1 MDNSQNKIAN
11 YLREIVYGG
20 NDGIVTTFAV
30 VAGFN
35 GANLG
40 QDAIAG
46 ISIATVLLFGFANL
60 VADALSMGLGNF
72 LSIKA
77 EKEVYKVVKDKEKH
91 ELKHNRDY
99 EIAET
104 VKILKKEGFPEKE
117 SRDLVNIYQ
126 KNPKYWLQWMMQ
138 YDLELPNPE
147 KVNPYATGLATFLS
161 FLTFGFIPLIPY
173 FFEFSVSHS
182 FGISIAGTFSALI
195 LLGLLK
201 GKVIDRGVTKSV
213 LEVVLIGGTAALAAF
228 LVGTFFNL

>member
-1 MDNSQNKIAN
+1 MQKTKEIFSN

-40 QDAIAG
+40 EETTATL
-46 ISIATVLLFGFANL
+46 SFLTVLLFGLANL
-60 VADALSMGLGNF
+60 CADALSMGLGNF
-72 LSIKA
+72 LSIRS
-77 EKEVYKVVKDKEKH
+77 EKEIYEVAKDKEKH
-91 ELKHNRDY
+91 ELKYNHDY

-104 VKILKKEGFPEKE
+104 VKILQKEGFSDNE
-117 SRDLVNIYQ
+117 SRKLVNIYQ

-147 KVNPYATGLATFLS
+147 KVNPYATGLVTFLS
-161 FLTFGFIPLIPY
+161 FLIFGFIPLIPY

-182 FGISIAGTFSALI
+182 FGISIAGTFLALI

-201 GKVIDRGVTKSV
+201 GKVINRGLTRSV